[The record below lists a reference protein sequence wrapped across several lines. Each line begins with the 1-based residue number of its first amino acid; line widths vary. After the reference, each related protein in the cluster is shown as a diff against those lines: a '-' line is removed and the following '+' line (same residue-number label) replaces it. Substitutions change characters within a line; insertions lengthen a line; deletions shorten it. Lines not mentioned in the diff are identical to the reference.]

1 MKKNTLL
8 YLDENLVRTA
18 KQAGFNLSEITE
30 AALRERLLPFL
41 SSGDKLRMQLMDPDK
56 FFTDLK
62 EAGQCWELPFEL
74 GGIELKNVGPIGE
87 LDAEFKSGINVILGP
102 NASGKSVIVR
112 VIALVFG
119 QRPQYV
125 GEKMLL
131 KHGEREGKIKIH
143 LTKRASVELVL
154 KKTGKG
160 PKACLL
166 LDDPYSVAIAPAEYK
181 RKFLTWLKGK
191 ANQVI
196 LASRDESFVTPD
208 VSKVIRLQPAWPP
221 RGRKSVATPPL

>member
-30 AALRERLLPFL
+30 AALRKRLLPLL
-41 SSGDKLRMQLMDPDK
+41 SSGDRLGMELMDPDK

-87 LDAEFKSGINVILGP
+87 LDAEFKRGINVIVGP
-102 NASGKSVIVR
+102 NASGKSIMVR
-112 VIALVFG
+112 VMALVFG
-119 QRPQYV
+119 QRPKYV
-125 GEKMLL
+125 DEKMLL
-131 KHGEREGKIKIH
+131 KHGEREGKIKIR
-143 LTKRASVELVL
+143 LMKRASVELVL
-154 KKTGKG
+154 KKTANG

-166 LDDPYSVAIAPAEYK
+166 LDDPYSVAVAHAEYK

-196 LASRDESFVTPD
+196 LTSRDESFVTPD
-208 VSKVIRLQPAWPP
+208 VSNVIRLPPARP
-221 RGRKSVATPPL
+221 